1 MKRVHIKTPAK
12 INLFLG
18 VLDRRPD
25 GYHNIETIF
34 QAVDLQD
41 ELIIEMSPDTSVL
54 TVPGFSNLE
63 NEENL
68 VTKAIRRLE
77 LQTGRTLPVRIELN
91 KNIPIAAGLG
101 GGSTDAAAA
110 LRGISA
116 LFDLDVSE
124 EAIYEVARSL
134 GADVPFFLN
143 GGSAVGEGIGDLL
156 TPVDLPIDYM
166 ILLINPGFSVS
177 TAQVYKELSSSLTG
191 QPRDGKLW
199 RMIREHQHLEDLLHN
214 DLQSIAERLYPE
226 ISEVRILL
234 ERNGLN
240 TLMCGSGPTVFAV
253 GVPDQLGSAV
263 RMLPEKWRGW
273 IVNPIK
279 HGPIITCNAAQ

>member
-12 INLFLG
+12 INLFLR

-41 ELIIEMSPDTSVL
+41 ELIIEMSSGASVL
-54 TVPGFSNLE
+54 TVPGYSNLE

-68 VTKAIRRLE
+68 VTKAIKRLE
-77 LQTGRTLPVRIELN
+77 LLSGRNLPARIQLN

-110 LRGISA
+110 LIGVAS

-134 GADVPFFLN
+134 GADVPFFLS

-156 TPVDLPIDYM
+156 TPVDLPVDYG
-166 ILLINPGFSVS
+166 ILLVNPGFSVS

-199 RMIREHQHLEDLLHN
+199 RMIREHQRLEDLLHN
-214 DLQSIAERLYPE
+214 DLQSIAEGLYPE
-226 ISEVRILL
+226 ISEVRIFL

-240 TLMCGSGPTVFAV
+240 TLMCGSGPTVFAI
-253 GVPDQLGSAV
+253 GASDQLRSAA

-273 IVNPIK
+273 VVNPIK
-279 HGPIITCNAAQ
+279 HGPIIT